1 MKYLNFILI
10 LFLISNA
17 SNLKA
22 DDKVKQL
29 DKLFND
35 LKSKNPSSSYQ
46 IEQKQFLKEHGHRT
60 VPVLY
65 WNKTHLN
72 KVDTQEFTHE
82 ILQAEMDLENYVG
95 GVESFKY

>member
-1 MKYLNFILI
+1 MKT
-10 LFLISNA
+10 
-17 SNLKA
+17 
-22 DDKVKQL
+22 
-29 DKLFND
+29 KLQEWGYNWD
-35 LKSKNPSSSYQ
+35 EVNISYQ

>member
-1 MKYLNFILI
+1 MSNSIRGLTLYTQNDCPYCNMMKT
-10 LFLISNA
+10 
-17 SNLKA
+17 
-22 DDKVKQL
+22 
-29 DKLFND
+29 KLQEWGYNWD
-35 LKSKNPSSSYQ
+35 EVNISYQ
-46 IEQKQFLKEHGHRT
+46 IEHKQFLKERGHRT